1 MNDDGEDS
9 DEAEVNE
16 GVKKDWVSARLHFPK
31 VYKVIVAGKLKQQP
45 RRQNHEQHRRYNCR
59 YPLRHFLILL
69 VCYPGRE
76 ILIKREIY
84 LLIMKREIYLLI
96 MKIINLNPS
105 RLVEWHIATWC
116 YMSAVSWSKCWMV
129 TIISNIVN
137 HCIIA
142 LGLVDLKKLKL
153 HQVDKRR
160 SNYKCMIYIYMC
172 ANLHAY
178 SCVCVHLYFVSWWV

>member
-1 MNDDGEDS
+1 
-9 DEAEVNE
+9 
-16 GVKKDWVSARLHFPK
+16 
-31 VYKVIVAGKLKQQP
+31 
-45 RRQNHEQHRRYNCR
+45 
-59 YPLRHFLILL
+59 
-69 VCYPGRE
+69 
-76 ILIKREIY
+76 
-84 LLIMKREIYLLI
+84 

-116 YMSAVSWSKCWMV
+116 YMSAVSRSNCWMV
-129 TIISNIVN
+129 TIFSNIVN

-160 SNYKCMIYIYMC
+160 SNYKCMIYIY

-178 SCVCVHLYFVSWWV
+178 SCVCVHVVCTLYLGECSHLKKNLGGGVSVFYTN